1 MLRSLDDVQN
11 YSKDNMDA
19 TMKNWGQ
26 VSKDVQSIAAAT
38 ADYSR
43 KSFEEGSAAFE
54 KLRNAKSLEKAIEI
68 QTAYAKT
75 DYEGFVAQATKT
87 TELYINLAKE
97 LSGHW
102 RNSSPKPRSRNNLA
116 TRS

>member
-1 MLRSLDDVQN
+1 MLKNLDDVQK

-68 QTAYAKT
+68 LRQ
-75 DYEGFVAQATKT
+75 DRLRGLRGPSDQDDR
-87 TELYINLAKE
+87 I
-97 LSGHW
+97 
-102 RNSSPKPRSRNNLA
+102 
-116 TRS
+116 

>member
-1 MLRSLDDVQN
+1 MEMTMLRSLDDVQN
-11 YSKDNMDA
+11 YSKDNIDA
-19 TMKNWGQ
+19 TMRNWGQ

-54 KLRNAKSLEKAIEI
+54 KLLNAKSLETAIEI

-75 DYEGFVAQATKT
+75 AYEGFVAQATKM

-97 LSGHW
+97 LSG
-102 RNSSPKPRSRNNLA
+102 SLGKFVPKAPVA
-116 TRS
+116 K